1 MEGVIFEIMCKV
13 FKVNDATGLAFGASD
28 CWDSLSHMDLV
39 SALEERFQI
48 ELDEDQMVSLLDYQA
63 IVHVLKSQGVKV

>member
-1 MEGVIFEIMCKV
+1 MEGLIFEIMCKV

-39 SALEERFQI
+39 SALEDKFQV
-48 ELDEDQMVSLLDYQA
+48 ELDEDQMVSLLDYQS
-63 IVHVLKSQGVKV
+63 ILRVLKSHGLKA

>member
-39 SALEERFQI
+39 SALEDKFQV
-48 ELDEDQMVSLLDYQA
+48 ELDEDQMVSLLDYES
-63 IVHVLKSQGVKV
+63 ILRVLKSHGLKA

>member
-39 SALEERFQI
+39 SALEDKFQV
-48 ELDEDQMVSLLDYQA
+48 ELDEDQMVSLLDYQS
-63 IVHVLKSQGVKV
+63 ILRVLKSHGLKA